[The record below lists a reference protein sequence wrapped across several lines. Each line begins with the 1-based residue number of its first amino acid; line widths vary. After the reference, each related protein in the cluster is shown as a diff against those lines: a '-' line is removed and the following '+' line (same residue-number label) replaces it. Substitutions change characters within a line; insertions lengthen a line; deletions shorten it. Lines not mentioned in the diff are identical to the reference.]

1 MKISLENLTTNDLH
15 RCIDCEYCDAANAIC
30 VINNKEYNLQ
40 DDDLWIYGNCEFYQ
54 EKFEGWSKNEEN

>member
-15 RCIDCEYCDAANAIC
+15 RCIDCEYYDVENALC

-40 DDDLWIYGNCEFYQ
+40 DDDLWIYGNYEFFVKK
-54 EKFEGWSKNEEN
+54 ER